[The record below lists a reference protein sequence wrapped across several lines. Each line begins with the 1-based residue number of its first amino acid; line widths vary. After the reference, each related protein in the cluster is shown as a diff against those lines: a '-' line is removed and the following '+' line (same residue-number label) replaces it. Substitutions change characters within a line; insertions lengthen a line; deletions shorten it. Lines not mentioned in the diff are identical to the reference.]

1 MGEDKPNSP
10 LGFLMQRKPL
20 AIRRHF
26 TQNEWSRTGGAMHI
40 NSSHLPGDFAEGHFC
55 ARIMRPE
62 GPCVIGFARGAA
74 FDLTP
79 AFGTASRFLEEDDAI
94 GAITGRGEAIMLDL
108 EAVLANAAWDAR
120 DPAKPFLLSPIDLQT
135 VKAAGVTYVRSML
148 ERVVEERCRGD
159 AGQAEAVRA
168 EFRNII
174 GDDLA
179 AIIPGSA
186 EAMRLKSA
194 LLQKGWW
201 SQYLEVGIG
210 PDAEIFTKCP
220 AMASVGTGSKI
231 GVHPVSAWSN
241 PEPEAVMVVNGKGR
255 IQGATLG
262 NDVNLRDVEGRS
274 ALLLGRAKDNNA
286 SAALG
291 PMIRLFDSGFTL
303 EDVRRAELSLTIT
316 GRDGFELAESGPV
329 GAISRDPA
337 DVVAQMIGAHHQY
350 PDGAVL
356 YLGTP
361 FSPAKDRG
369 APGMGFTHREGDVVR
384 IASPRLGVLV
394 NEVDRTDECPPWR
407 YGIGALFASLAARGL
422 PRA

>member
-1 MGEDKPNSP
+1 
-10 LGFLMQRKPL
+10 
-20 AIRRHF
+20 
-26 TQNEWSRTGGAMHI
+26 MHI

-62 GPCVIGFARGAA
+62 GPCVIGFARGAG

-79 AFGTASRFLEEDDAI
+79 AFGTASRFLEEDEAI
-94 GAITGRGEAIMLDL
+94 GAMLRRGEPITLDL
-108 EAVLANAAWDAR
+108 ELILANSTWDAR

-186 EAMRLKSA
+186 EAMRLKTA

-369 APGMGFTHREGDVVR
+369 APGMGFTHREGDVVP

>member
-1 MGEDKPNSP
+1 
-10 LGFLMQRKPL
+10 MQ
-20 AIRRHF
+20 I
-26 TQNEWSRTGGAMHI
+26 T
-40 NSSHLPGDFAEGHFC
+40 SSHLPVDFAEGHFC
-55 ARIMRPE
+55 ARIMLPE

-74 FDLTP
+74 YDLTP
-79 AFGTASRFLEEDDAI
+79 AFGTASLFLEEDDAV
-94 GAITGRGEAIMLDL
+94 GAITRRGLPISLDL
-108 EAVLANAAWDAR
+108 AVLFTNAAWDAR
-120 DPAKPFLLSPIDLQT
+120 DPGLPFLLSPIDLQT

-148 ERVVEERCRGD
+148 ERVVEERCRGE
-159 AGQAEAVRA
+159 ATQAEAVRA
-168 EFRNII
+168 EFRAII
-174 GDDLA
+174 GDDLT
-179 AIIPGSA
+179 AILPGSA
-186 EAMRLKSA
+186 EAMRVKAA
-194 LLQKGWW
+194 LLAKGWW

-291 PMIRLFDSGFTL
+291 PMIRLFDACFTL

-316 GRDGFELAESGPV
+316 GRDGFELAESGAV

-337 DVVAQMIGAHHQY
+337 DVVSQMIGAHHQY